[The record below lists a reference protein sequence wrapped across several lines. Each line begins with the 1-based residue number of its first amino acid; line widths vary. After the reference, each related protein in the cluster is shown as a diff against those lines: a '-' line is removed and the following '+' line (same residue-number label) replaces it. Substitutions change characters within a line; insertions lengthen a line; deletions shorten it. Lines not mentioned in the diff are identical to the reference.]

1 MIEAMVSCSVCRAEK
16 LKAADG
22 ASARAPFNLALQSHS
37 LFAGSWCHGEANHH
51 TLVSHHHTL
60 DESSTD
66 ILVEI
71 PIEHLAVGL

>member
-51 TLVSHHHTL
+51 TLVSHHHTSQC
-60 DESSTD
+60 D
-66 ILVEI
+66 V
-71 PIEHLAVGL
+71 